1 MMSATDF
8 ISIMVEETLDQ
19 ENDQGESILP
29 FHQPDCFE
37 VEAVYNPRKK
47 CFMICAHN
55 KFIEIPKNWGP
66 FKNRVAKE
74 FILSRSDDKEDFLTV
89 ASLFF
94 NRQIEC
100 LKVQL
105 IDTEIGINEYSKS
118 AA

>member
-1 MMSATDF
+1 MSTTDF
-8 ISIMVEETLDQ
+8 ISQMVEETLDR
-19 ENDQGESILP
+19 ETDHGESILP

-37 VEAVYNPRKK
+37 VEAIYNPRKQ

-66 FKNRVAKE
+66 FKNRIAKE
-74 FILSRSDDKEDFLTV
+74 FILSPNDDKEDFLAV

-105 IDTEIGINEYSKS
+105 IDTEMGIDNYTDK